1 MGQII
6 PDVRVNHL
14 YLVIDAADLATIQ
27 MSDYVKHRLVAV
39 ETRTTRTGEGR
50 SWIGTYLYGK
60 DNYFELF
67 GPDYANVGR
76 SGIGFSVDNP
86 GDIHA
91 LKGWLENKYK
101 VSIFRRDRDFDG
113 TGIPWFDSLSIDD
126 PVFHS
131 DSLVGFWVM
140 EYKKEYFEYKNY
152 SQDNG
157 TLTAESYLSEWE
169 SDREGKVIKRFSG
182 VVLTL
187 SAYEMEFLMNYFRS
201 INYLQMSENEF
212 LSPDNFRFVL
222 KERSPNG
229 TRTIESLE
237 FETTTMLDKETRG
250 LSGNVSV
257 VIDGDKGRLL
267 FEDPCSLP

>member
-1 MGQII
+1 MGQSI

-50 SWIGTYLYGK
+50 SWTGTYLYGK

-91 LKGWLENKYK
+91 LKGCLENKYK
-101 VSIFRRDRDFDG
+101 VSIFRRDRDIDG

-131 DSLVGFWVM
+131 DSLVGFW
-140 EYKKEYFEYKNY
+140 
-152 SQDNG
+152 
-157 TLTAESYLSEWE
+157 
-169 SDREGKVIKRFSG
+169 
-182 VVLTL
+182 
-187 SAYEMEFLMNYFRS
+187 
-201 INYLQMSENEF
+201 
-212 LSPDNFRFVL
+212 DNFRFVL

-237 FETTTMLDKETRG
+237 FETATMLDKETRG

-267 FEDPCSLP
+267 FEDLCSLP